1 MSLFFPQ
8 DRGVPGGMRS
18 ASGIGSAILVHGI
31 LFALIAFGATQG
43 ERLVEAARPIA
54 VRLLQEAPATP
65 PQPLPPPP
73 APPKVVQ
80 RTVKPVAQPVLAA
93 APAPAATSTFVVAE
107 QPVATPA
114 PVQAPPAPA
123 APALVEARFDA
134 DYLSNPKPP
143 YPAASRRLGE
153 TGTVHLRV
161 HVSASG
167 EAIKV
172 QLKKSSGFE
181 RLDNSALETVAHWRF
196 VPARRGDEAVA
207 AWVVVPI
214 VFELS

>member
-8 DRGVPGGMRS
+8 GRGASGGMRS
-18 ASGIGSAILVHGI
+18 AGGVGSAILVHGI
-31 LFALIAFGATQG
+31 LLLLIAFGATQG
-43 ERLVEAARPIA
+43 ERIVEAARPIA
-54 VRLLQEAPATP
+54 VRLLSEAVPTP
-65 PQPLPPPP
+65 PQPLPP
-73 APPKVVQ
+73 AQPKVVR
-80 RTVKPVAQPVLAA
+80 RTVKSVEQPVLAA
-93 APAPAATSTFVVAE
+93 APAPAATSSFVVAE
-107 QPVATPA
+107 QPVASPA
-114 PVQAPPAPA
+114 PVEAPPAPA
-123 APALVEARFDA
+123 APALLAARFDA

-172 QLKKSSGFE
+172 QLKQSSGFE
-181 RLDNSALETVAHWRF
+181 RLDNSALETVARWRF

>member
-8 DRGVPGGMRS
+8 GRGAPGGLRS
-18 ASGIGSAILVHGI
+18 AGGVGSAILVHGF

-43 ERLVEAARPIA
+43 ERIVEAAKPIA
-54 VRLLQEAPATP
+54 VRLLNEAAPTP
-65 PQPLPPPP
+65 PQPLPP
-73 APPKVVQ
+73 ATPKVT
-80 RTVKPVAQPVLAA
+80 RPTVKPVAQPVLAA
-93 APAPAATSTFVVAE
+93 APAPAATNTFVVAE

-114 PVQAPPAPA
+114 PVEAPPAPA

-172 QLKKSSGFE
+172 LLKKSSGYE
-181 RLDNSALETVAHWRF
+181 RLDNSALETVARWRF

>member
-8 DRGVPGGMRS
+8 GRGAPGGMRS
-18 ASGIGSAILVHGI
+18 AGGVGSAILVHGV
-31 LFALIAFGATQG
+31 LLSLIAFGATQG
-43 ERLVEAARPIA
+43 ERIVEAAKPIA
-54 VRLLQEAPATP
+54 VRLLSEAVPTP
-65 PQPLPPPP
+65 PQPLPP
-73 APPKVVQ
+73 APPKVTR
-80 RTVKPVAQPVLAA
+80 RTVKPVEQPVLAA
-93 APAPAATSTFVVAE
+93 APAPAAASSFVVAE

-114 PVQAPPAPA
+114 AIEAPPAPA

-167 EAIKV
+167 EAMKV
-172 QLKKSSGFE
+172 QIRKSSGYE
-181 RLDNSALETVAHWRF
+181 RLDQSALDTVARWRF
-196 VPARRGDEAVA
+196 VPARRGDAAVA

-214 VFELS
+214 VFELT

>member
-8 DRGVPGGMRS
+8 GQGAPDGLRS
-18 ASGIGSAILVHGI
+18 AGGVGSAMLVHGI

-43 ERLVEAARPIA
+43 ERIVEAARPIA
-54 VRLLQEAPATP
+54 VRLLNEAAPTP
-65 PQPLPPPP
+65 PQPLPP
-73 APPKVVQ
+73 APPKVTQ
-80 RTVKPVAQPVLAA
+80 RSVKPVEQPVLAA
-93 APAPAATSTFVVAE
+93 APAPATTSTFVVAE

-172 QLKKSSGFE
+172 LLRKSSGYE
-181 RLDNSALETVAHWRF
+181 RLDNSALETVARWRF

>member
-18 ASGIGSAILVHGI
+18 AGGVGSAILVHGI
-31 LFALIAFGATQG
+31 LFALITLGATQG
-43 ERLVEAARPIA
+43 DRIVEAAKPIA
-54 VRLLQEAPATP
+54 VRLLSEAAPTP
-65 PQPLPPPP
+65 PQPLPP
-73 APPKVVQ
+73 APPKVVR

-93 APAPAATSTFVVAE
+93 APAPAAPSTFVVAE

-153 TGTVHLRV
+153 TGVVHLRV

-181 RLDNSALETVAHWRF
+181 RLDNSALETVNRWRF
-196 VPARRGDEAVA
+196 VPARRGDEPVA

>member
-8 DRGVPGGMRS
+8 GRGAPGGMRS
-18 ASGIGSAILVHGI
+18 AGGVGSAILVHGV
-31 LFALIAFGATQG
+31 LLSLIAFGATQG
-43 ERLVEAARPIA
+43 ERIVEAAKPIA
-54 VRLLQEAPATP
+54 VRLLSEAEPTP
-65 PQPLPPPP
+65 PQPLPP
-73 APPKVVQ
+73 APPKVTR
-80 RTVKPVAQPVLAA
+80 RTVKPVEQPVLAA
-93 APAPAATSTFVVAE
+93 APALAAASSFVVAE

-114 PVQAPPAPA
+114 AIEAPPAPA

-167 EAIKV
+167 EAMKV
-172 QLKKSSGFE
+172 QIRKSSGYE
-181 RLDNSALETVAHWRF
+181 RLDQSALDTVARWRF
-196 VPARRGDEAVA
+196 VPARRGDAAVA

-214 VFELS
+214 VFELT

>member
-8 DRGVPGGMRS
+8 GQGAPGGLRS
-18 ASGIGSAILVHGI
+18 AGGVGSAILVHGI

-43 ERLVEAARPIA
+43 ERIVEAAKPIA
-54 VRLLQEAPATP
+54 VRLLNEAAPTP
-65 PQPLPPPP
+65 PQPLPP
-73 APPKVVQ
+73 APPKVTQ
-80 RTVKPVAQPVLAA
+80 PTVKPVAQPVLAA

-114 PVQAPPAPA
+114 AVEAPSAPA

-167 EAIKV
+167 EAMKV
-172 QLKKSSGFE
+172 QIRKSSGYE
-181 RLDNSALETVAHWRF
+181 RLDQSALDTVARWRF
-196 VPARRGDEAVA
+196 GPARRGDAAVA
-207 AWVVVPI
+207 AWVVVPV
-214 VFELS
+214 VFELT